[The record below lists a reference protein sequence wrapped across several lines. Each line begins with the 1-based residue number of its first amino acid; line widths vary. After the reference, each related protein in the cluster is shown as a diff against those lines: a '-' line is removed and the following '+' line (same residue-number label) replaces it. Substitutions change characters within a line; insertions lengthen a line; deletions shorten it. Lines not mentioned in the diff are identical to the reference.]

1 MIKQKANDINKNVV
15 EKINHSEYEYVLL
28 DNKCLRQLMNIIQ
41 SKNYKIRIYEINT
54 ISFSCINEK
63 IYILKIDMMISS
75 WLLELNMIK
84 NYFNN

>member
-75 WLLELNMIK
+75 WLLELIMIK
-84 NYFNN
+84 NYFIN

>member
-1 MIKQKANDINKNVV
+1 MIKQKTNDIHKNVV

-28 DNKCLRQLMNIIQ
+28 DNKCLRQLMNIIR
-41 SKNYKIRIYEINT
+41 SKNYKIRTYEINT
-54 ISFSCINEK
+54 ISFSCFNEK

-75 WLLELNMIK
+75 WLLELIMIK

>member
-41 SKNYKIRIYEINT
+41 SKNYKIRTYEIST
-54 ISFSCINEK
+54 ISFSCFNEK

>member
-28 DNKCLRQLMNIIQ
+28 DNKCLRQLMNIIR
-41 SKNYKIRIYEINT
+41 SKNYKIRTYEINT
-54 ISFSCINEK
+54 ISFSCFNEK

>member
-28 DNKCLRQLMNIIQ
+28 DNKCLRQLMNIIR
-41 SKNYKIRIYEINT
+41 SKNYKIRTYEINT
-54 ISFSCINEK
+54 ISFSCFNEK

-75 WLLELNMIK
+75 WLLELIMIK
-84 NYFNN
+84 NYFIN

>member
-1 MIKQKANDINKNVV
+1 MIKQKANDINKNV

-28 DNKCLRQLMNIIQ
+28 DNKCLRQLMNIIR
-41 SKNYKIRIYEINT
+41 SKNYKIRTYEINT
-54 ISFSCINEK
+54 ISFSCFNEK

>member
-1 MIKQKANDINKNVV
+1 MIQQKAHDINKNVV
-15 EKINHSEYEYVLL
+15 KKINHSEYEYVLF
-28 DNKCLRQLMNIIQ
+28 DNKCLRQLVNIIQ

-75 WLLELNMIK
+75 WLLELIMIK
-84 NYFNN
+84 NYFIN

>member
-1 MIKQKANDINKNVV
+1 MIKQKANDINKKVV

-28 DNKCLRQLMNIIQ
+28 DNKCLRQLMNIIR
-41 SKNYKIRIYEINT
+41 SKNYKIRTYEINT
-54 ISFSCINEK
+54 ISFSCFNEK

>member
-28 DNKCLRQLMNIIQ
+28 DNKCLRQLMNIIR
-41 SKNYKIRIYEINT
+41 SKNYKIRTYEINT
-54 ISFSCINEK
+54 ISFSCFNEK

-75 WLLELNMIK
+75 WLLELIMIK

>member
-1 MIKQKANDINKNVV
+1 MIKQKANDINKKVV

-28 DNKCLRQLMNIIQ
+28 DNKCLRQLMNIIR
-41 SKNYKIRIYEINT
+41 SKNYKIRTYEINT
-54 ISFSCINEK
+54 ISFSCFNEK

-75 WLLELNMIK
+75 WLLELIMIK

>member
-1 MIKQKANDINKNVV
+1 MIKQKTNDIHKNVV

-28 DNKCLRQLMNIIQ
+28 DNKCLRQLMNIIR
-41 SKNYKIRIYEINT
+41 SKNYKIRTYEINT
-54 ISFSCINEK
+54 ISFSCFNEK

>member
-15 EKINHSEYEYVLL
+15 EKINHSEYEYFLL
-28 DNKCLRQLMNIIQ
+28 DKKCLRQFMNIIQ
-41 SKNYKIRIYEINT
+41 SKNHKIRTYEINT
-54 ISFSCINEK
+54 ISFSCFNEK